1 MDPYTNPYGQKSAN
15 NTYINPYSPGASNS
29 DISVDELLAIAQ
41 AQGGKVGQ
49 IATELS
55 GGNKTML
62 STIGKG
68 FKNTFNEF
76 VDVISMPGQ
85 VVAGMISPEFT
96 VKEAIA
102 ENKRVSDAIFGD
114 SNIFNKDGDPTTM
127 QKIGDFIVR
136 LPTDILTDPLTYLTF
151 GASRTVGILGKMGFG
166 SNSKVSLYK
175 NAAEQLGVA
184 IDDGDVISRALSDY
198 GQEVLGYGKKYEE
211 AIKSGTKTA
220 GLSTKEAK
228 QSLIQKGINKEILD
242 MIENNTKTLLN
253 ETIDKKFDIDVAKRV
268 ISNIMEKS
276 PALTKEFID
285 GGGMKYFGKTI
296 LEGQR
301 IGALVSVIPGVKKLD
316 YITQPFRQS
325 VQAMFDSSLV
335 KVGQDYVRVPEE
347 MIRFKSNLQSLMER
361 KNVDFVKNMDDVQR
375 QFNLEKNEL
384 DILVNSLNTS
394 TLPNDPRLDAAYYKM
409 LGIKDSMIK
418 QMQES
423 GVNVAKMDNWVGL
436 VTVPNDTKAFR
447 GNTQFSKKFGAAQQ
461 AQNVAAIPLKTAE
474 EIQAM
479 PEVQDILSKID
490 PKQNADVIDNI
501 KKSRSIEEV
510 RDAIGR
516 KRDEIVQNLQASGK
530 TLDEAINDKSV
541 KELNDLQSTV
551 AKMETAGKLV
561 GIKETAPL
569 VIRNTDEEIKRIITE
584 SEDSLNRLNI
594 KAEDFKKEI
603 STLALRISDIQTAK
617 ILGNF
622 DQILKNLPSGS
633 RDNLKVIIQKIE
645 DYVGRAD
652 IEKLKGAYANEQTFN
667 TIEEAAKGI
676 KELDYDDKL
685 RMVQKVLKNEEMF
698 QLDVEQINKNIK
710 EVLNEKSKTK
720 QTTKKEIT
728 KLSEEDMNKVKKL
741 YEQSRAA
748 KFALAGRDID
758 GNALSKL
765 IEILKEEFVSN
776 PNGVRGLLKS
786 MLSKESKLN
795 DVISLID
802 ETKFQTRKQLSL
814 LPEDVVFLEDNKGQI
829 YKRVATTAQE
839 LRSHGIEGFDEN
851 LLTAWTVRG
860 LQNIRQGLGKEFS
873 EGLVRNFGRW
883 ADEAPE
889 SWVTMSSALVND
901 EAKNLARG
909 FVRGDG
915 VEMKFHP
922 AVAKVFDDMV
932 AGFGK
937 QNDEIASF
945 LKGYDK
951 LQSYYKSYLTTLF
964 PMFHGRN
971 AISNVLLNFLDIGIK
986 SLDPARHGMSADL
999 IMKDRKINNL
1009 MRKAAGTGP
1018 EAQKAMEEIAS
1029 INSTKMFTDRIG
1041 HEWTYGELR
1050 SVIRDNNIAFN
1061 PNLTGAIDVRNDR
1074 DELAKMFG
1082 IGETKKQRLSKMTNP
1097 LNADKFAPTQFGR
1110 GLGRVIEEQSRLI
1123 NFMTNLIDTGDV
1135 SHATARTKQFL
1146 FDYQYGL
1153 TKFEKD
1159 VMRRIIPFYSFT
1171 RFNLEL
1177 QAKMLMS
1184 APGKIATEIKAVQS
1198 LGSFLNGEPMTEEER
1213 KLLPPWMANQL
1224 NIKRRKED
1232 GTYEIIS
1239 GFGTPIEQ
1247 PFQQF
1252 SKSGL
1257 LGSLSPLIKIPVEK
1271 LTGYDLFRGK
1281 MTSDVIDA
1289 KAFRDAPQPIKNLIG
1304 YIEYEG
1310 KRKDGTTYTA
1320 HVSLRPEAMHTILS
1334 TPYSRFVSTYS
1345 SATDLDI
1352 SKSMRTLQG
1361 LTGIRAYSYDEVL
1374 LQQRKEDEMIRAME
1388 KLLKDAGIRGSFT
1401 RGYNRTNTT
1410 LIEN

>member
-29 DISVDELLAIAQ
+29 DMSVDELLAIAQ
-41 AQGGKVGQ
+41 AQGGKIGQ

-68 FKNTFNEF
+68 FKNTFNDF

-96 VKEAIA
+96 VKEAIS

-151 GASRTVGILGKMGFG
+151 GASRTVGVLGKMGFG
-166 SNSKVSLYK
+166 SNSKVSVYK

-198 GQEVLGYGKKYEE
+198 GQEVLGYGKRYEE

-220 GLSTKEAK
+220 ALSTKEAK
-228 QSLIQKGINKEILD
+228 QSLIQKGINKEILE

-253 ETIDKKFDIDVAKRV
+253 ETIDKNFDIDVAKKV

-276 PALTKEFID
+276 PALAKEFID

-301 IGALVSVIPGVKKLD
+301 IGALISVIPGVKKLD
-316 YITQPFRQS
+316 YATQPFRQS
-325 VQAMFDSSLV
+325 VQAMFDSGLV
-335 KVGQDYVRVPEE
+335 KVGQGYVRVPEE
-347 MIRFKSNLQSLMER
+347 MIRFNSNLQSLMER
-361 KNVDFVKNMDDVQR
+361 KSVDFVKNMHDVQR

-409 LGIKDSMIK
+409 FGIRESMLN
-418 QMQES
+418 QMRES
-423 GVNVAKMDNWVGL
+423 GVNVSRMDNHVGL
-436 VTVPNDTKAFR
+436 ISVPNDTKDFR
-447 GNTQFSKKFGAAQQ
+447 GNNQFAKKVGATQQ
-461 AQNVAAIPLKTAE
+461 AQNIAAIPLKTAE
-474 EIQAM
+474 EIQAI
-479 PEVQDILSKID
+479 PEVQNILSKID

-501 KKSRSIEEV
+501 KNSRSIEEV

-516 KRDEIVQNLQASGK
+516 KRDEIVQNLEASGK

-541 KELNDLQSTV
+541 KELNDLQSIV

-561 GIKETAPL
+561 GVKETA
-569 VIRNTDEEIKRIITE
+569 
-584 SEDSLNRLNI
+584 
-594 KAEDFKKEI
+594 
-603 STLALRISDIQTAK
+603 
-617 ILGNF
+617 
-622 DQILKNLPSGS
+622 
-633 RDNLKVIIQKIE
+633 
-645 DYVGRAD
+645 
-652 IEKLKGAYANEQTFN
+652 KLKG
-667 TIEEAAKGI
+667 
-676 KELDYDDKL
+676 LSDD
-685 RMVQKVLKNEEMF
+685 VLEMLGDDVDSINLLMDEDKN
-698 QLDVEQINKNIK
+698 
-710 EVLNEKSKTK
+710 
-720 QTTKKEIT
+720 
-728 KLSEEDMNKVKKL
+728 
-741 YEQSRAA
+741 
-748 KFALAGRDID
+748 
-758 GNALSKL
+758 
-765 IEILKEEFVSN
+765 
-776 PNGVRGLLKS
+776 
-786 MLSKESKLN
+786 
-795 DVISLID
+795 
-802 ETKFQTRKQLSL
+802 
-814 LPEDVVFLEDNKGQI
+814 I

-883 ADEAPE
+883 SDEAPE

-909 FVRGDG
+909 FIRSDG

-937 QNDEIASF
+937 QDDQIANF
-945 LKGYDK
+945 YKGYDK

-971 AISNVLLNFLDIGIK
+971 AISNVLLNFLDIGMK

-1018 EAQKAMEEIAS
+1018 EAQKAMEEITA
-1029 INSTKMFTDRIG
+1029 INNTKMFTDRIG
-1041 HEWTYGELR
+1041 HEWSYGELR

-1082 IGETKKQRLSKMTNP
+1082 IGETKKQRLSKMANP

-1198 LGSFLNGEPMTEEER
+1198 LGSLLNGEPMTEEER

-1224 NIKRRKED
+1224 NIKRRKKD

-1257 LGSLSPLIKIPVEK
+1257 MGSVSPLIKIIVEK
-1271 LTGYDLFRGK
+1271 STGYDLFRGK

-1310 KRKDGTTYTA
+1310 KRKDGTIYTA
-1320 HVSLRPEAMHTILS
+1320 HVALRPEAMHSILS

-1345 SATDLDI
+1345 SVTDLDV
-1352 SKSMRTLQG
+1352 SKGMRGLQL

-1388 KLLKDAGIRGSFT
+1388 KLLKDAGIRGQFT